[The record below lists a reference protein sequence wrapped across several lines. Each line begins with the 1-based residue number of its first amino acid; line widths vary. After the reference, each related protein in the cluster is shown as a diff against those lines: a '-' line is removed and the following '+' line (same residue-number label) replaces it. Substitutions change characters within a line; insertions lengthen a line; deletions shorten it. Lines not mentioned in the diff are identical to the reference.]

1 MEQARPPM
9 EPHKWLV
16 ALETP
21 AKGPADDPNAAMTM
35 QSAESLLAIEP
46 PEFVAPMGLTLDMER
61 VKLVI
66 SKHLR
71 NRMRLADRYNRLL
84 LSGPHRDKA
93 KLDKADL
100 RVKAQATDPPAIQV
114 ILDLQRRLEESDSIE
129 DERTRAA
136 TQVQLY
142 KMLTNMVTAFENG
155 NTKIFTEMWE
165 LVEMHQRQTEHKDK
179 VTNTGLGDMSTA
191 KLRELRDATIRS

>member
-1 MEQARPPM
+1 
-9 EPHKWLV
+9 
-16 ALETP
+16 
-21 AKGPADDPNAAMTM
+21 
-35 QSAESLLAIEP
+35 
-46 PEFVAPMGLTLDMER
+46 MER
-61 VKLVI
+61 
-66 SKHLR
+66 
-71 NRMRLADRYNRLL
+71 
-84 LSGPHRDKA
+84 
-93 KLDKADL
+93 
-100 RVKAQATDPPAIQV
+100 
-114 ILDLQRRLEESDSIE
+114 RRLEESDSIE